1 MKEFEKTK
9 LIASGRQDCSD
20 MHSLGPEFRTAYII
34 HYIIRGSGY
43 YVCDGKKCRITA
55 GQSFVIRPFTEISY
69 YPDSNDPWEYTWIDF
84 TGSNFTHFLEKI
96 EFCNDDCV
104 IDYIEQ
110 ESILPLFNCLCS
122 ICEPNSIFRF
132 SDAPESIA
140 LSILTIYS
148 EIYPLK
154 APKSKDSIYFDSACA
169 IIQSSYH
176 KTELNVD
183 YICEELNI
191 SRATLH
197 RSFMSNC
204 NVSPGAYIT
213 NYRMDRARELLNHG
227 ITVKATALSCGFSD
241 PLYFSKAFRKAYGI
255 SPREFANR

>member
-1 MKEFEKTK
+1 MNEFEKSK
-9 LIASGRQDCSD
+9 LIGCGRQDCSD
-20 MHSLGPEFRTAYII
+20 MHSLGPEFRTAHII

-43 YVCDGKKCRITA
+43 YICEGKKYRITA

-154 APKSKDSIYFDSACA
+154 APKSKDSFYFDSACA

-241 PLYFSKAFRKAYGI
+241 PLYFSKVFSKTYGI
-255 SPREFANR
+255 SPREFAKL